1 MLFILSIII
10 FCILLLIIVCKNYIN
25 FQNTLENYNFQN
37 ILVKY
42 NYNINNTIKNNVILF
57 YSYDYKEVPKFTEY
71 SFKII
76 NEYCDLHNYSLL
88 QINHYPNTS
97 ISPYWLR
104 VLDLI
109 NLSEIYDNNTIFVYL
124 DLDTVLNPK
133 YINIKIENL
142 IDSIDKINKN
152 EYNLYISKDRMYGNN
167 NAYGIQNI
175 NNMFDIN
182 TGFII
187 VKNTNYS
194 KQFLKYWYNMY
205 PKYNWQHIN
214 NKWICFKNELENKQ
228 CQFADYSY
236 EQGALNFIYTNNLY
250 NSKANIKL
258 LDFNIA
264 SINNIN
270 EDSFLYHFI
279 GGNKDHI
286 YDTNK
291 SIYNNYNNNNLVK
304 NDNLPI
310 LDNYNIIPNYLF
322 QIYINFDKKKIP
334 QYIFDNI
341 KKYASNYTYYLYDDI
356 DAKDFLLKYFDKK
369 VFDRFNSLKKGAH
382 KADLLRYCLLYIYG
396 GIYLDIKTIL
406 IKPLDDIF
414 KDKTYFY
421 TCIDMN
427 KTAIYNAIIA
437 SKPRNIIFL
446 KLIKHIVD
454 SYNISIKK
462 DYHIFCK
469 YLNDMIINDLIYSR
483 TQGLNLGKTQNYY
496 LFQEVCNTKP
506 DSECAKLDIYGYCC
520 SIYDKGE
527 KIFIGRDPTYPW

>member
-10 FCILLLIIVCKNYIN
+10 FCILLLIIVCKNYI
-25 FQNTLENYNFQN
+25 NFQN

-57 YSYDYKEVPKFTEY
+57 YSYDYKNPPDFTKY

-76 NEYCDLHNYSLL
+76 NEYCKLHNYTLL

-104 VLDLI
+104 IRDLI
-109 NLSEIYDNNTIFVYL
+109 NLSTQYDNDTIFVYL
-124 DLDTVLNPK
+124 DLDTILNPK

-142 IDSIDKINKN
+142 IDSIDKIDKIK
-152 EYNLYISKDRMYGNN
+152 YNFYISKDVLYG
-167 NAYGIQNI
+167 I
-175 NNMFDIN
+175 NNMFNIN

-187 VKNTNYS
+187 VRNNNYS
-194 KQFLKYWYNMY
+194 RQFFNDWYNMY
-205 PKYNWQHIN
+205 PNKQWKYIN
-214 NKWICFKNELENKQ
+214 NKWICFKNELENKK
-228 CQFADYSY
+228 CFFGDYSY
-236 EQGALNFIYTNNLY
+236 EQGALNYIYNNNLY

-258 LDFNIA
+258 LDHNIA
-264 SINNIN
+264 TINNTNI
-270 EDSFLYHFI
+270 DSFLYHFI
-279 GGNKDHI
+279 GKNKDHV

-291 SIYNNYNNNNLVK
+291 SIYNNYYNNDLFKLVK

-322 QIYINFDKKKIP
+322 QTYYDKKKIP

-341 KKYASNYTYYLYDDI
+341 KKYATNYTYYLYDDI
-356 DAKDFLLKYFDKK
+356 DAKDFLLKYFDKE

-382 KADLLRYCLLYIYG
+382 KADLLRYCLLYVYG
-396 GIYLDIKTIL
+396 GVYLDIKMIL

-414 KDKTYFY
+414 KGKTYFY

-427 KTAIYNAIIA
+427 KNATYNAIIA

-446 KLIKHIVD
+446 KLIKHILD
-454 SYNISIKK
+454 LYNFSIKI
-462 DYHIFCK
+462 DYLIFCK
-469 YLNDMIINDLIYSR
+469 KLYKIIKDDLIYEINI
-483 TQGLNLGKTQNYY
+483 GENLGKTQNYY
-496 LFQEVCNTKP
+496 LFQEVCNTKT
-506 DSECAKLDIYGYCC
+506 DSECAKLDRYGYCC
-520 SIYDKGE
+520 SIYDKSE
-527 KIFIGRDPTYPW
+527 KIFIGRDSTYPW